1 MGDKK
6 HIYPGEV
13 WPKRDMT
20 PNKKEGKT
28 IHILNPPHDIAQRFI
43 QENHIET
50 PQKTTLILVGR
61 CRIEYHGRAKSFLDW
76 GERIIIVKSD
86 GTILVHKDT
95 QRNPINWQPEG
106 TTLSIHQEKK
116 FLILRTIQH
125 KKREKMIITFDKINI
140 VLSTT
145 LRDHAQLEIVGME
158 YDLTTKIEKNPEV
171 IEPGFHVIRRE
182 KHTKSGLIDLRG
194 RDKDNIPVII
204 EVKRG
209 KATISAV
216 HQLRMYINDIKKLNP
231 VAPLRGILVAS
242 SVPSLVRNLLE
253 DYGLEY
259 REIRIKPELK
269 QRQQQKLEEFSTDT

>member
-6 HIYPGEV
+6 HIYPGEA
-13 WPKRDMT
+13 WPKKDMT

-28 IHILNPPHDIAQRFI
+28 IHILNPSHDIAQRFI

-116 FLILRTIQH
+116 FLILRTIHH

-140 VLSTT
+140 VLSTA

-171 IEPGFHVIRRE
+171 IEPGFHVIKRE

>member
-1 MGDKK
+1 
-6 HIYPGEV
+6 
-13 WPKRDMT
+13 MT
-20 PNKKEGKT
+20 PKKKEGKT
-28 IHILNPPHDIAQRFI
+28 IHILNPLHATAQHFI

-50 PQKTTLILVGR
+50 PQKTTLIMLGR
-61 CRIEYHGRAKSFLDW
+61 CKIEYQGRAKSFLDW

-86 GTILVHKDT
+86 GTVLVHKDT

-106 TTLSIHQEKK
+106 TTLSVHQEKK
-116 FLILRTIQH
+116 FLVLQTIHH
-125 KKREKMIITFDKINI
+125 KKREKMAITFDKINI
-140 VLSTT
+140 ILSTT
-145 LRDHAQLEIVGME
+145 LRDHVQLEIVGME

-216 HQLRMYINDIKKLNP
+216 HQLRMYVNDIKKLNP
-231 VAPLRGILVAS
+231 AAPLRGILVAS
-242 SVPSLVRNLLE
+242 SIPSLVKNLLD

-259 REIRIKPELK
+259 KEIRIKSELK
-269 QRQQQKLEEFSTDT
+269 QKQQQKLEEFSSQ